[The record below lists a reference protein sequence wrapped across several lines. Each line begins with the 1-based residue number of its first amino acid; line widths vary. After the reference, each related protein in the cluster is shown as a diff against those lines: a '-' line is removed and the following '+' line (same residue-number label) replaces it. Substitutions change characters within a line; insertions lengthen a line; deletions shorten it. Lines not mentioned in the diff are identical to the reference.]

1 MKQKYLYSLLL
12 LFGLLTS
19 VSLHAD
25 QNYSCDFENKADRD
39 RWVMNLMAVE
49 GTNLGNKWYIGAP
62 GNNGQGG
69 SYGLYVSDDDGLTAH
84 YTNDDGWIVAF
95 DTVTLDRLSTN
106 DDYVLSFD
114 YCGMGNVASGKDGI
128 YLMWIPV
135 EDNLPPY
142 SSTSFNSVL
151 AEYENYIIQL
161 QPKAQIDYL
170 NGTQTWKT
178 YIGTIKNPKPAE
190 SGKPYLLAFV
200 WANTA
205 AQEQQPG
212 GMIDNIMIL
221 DTRPCDEPKD
231 LTLTIQGTTSTIS
244 WTGDAT
250 AEYEASAYSYET
262 DTWYGPKL
270 VTGTTTSFS
279 NLPIGQTDFIVRTK
293 CAEGLYSLKTSISKL
308 VYYPD
313 QMCVDYLNLEN
324 AKCYVARTQP
334 KDTRTFKDFMQVPAV
349 DNGPTKSS
357 SRHTIHFDRRE
368 RDPRTGG
375 VATTIPEGELASVR
389 LGNWEHESGEGAEQ
403 IEFSFEVDTI
413 NYPVLLL
420 KYLPIIE
427 APRHE
432 PKENSRFTLDI
443 LIGNSSIGECGQ
455 ADFNANDAYDKDA
468 GVLLPG
474 AAEQGW
480 HLVPPGSVAGGGT
493 TPVVWKDW
501 TTVGVN
507 LKNPAYQGKKLTV
520 RLATYDCIYNA
531 HYGYAYFTLGCSDGN
546 FKGMKCGAINPV
558 FEAPDGF
565 LYRWALASSEQYR
578 DPATGAFPENLVR
591 GREQSFEAGMND
603 DNLYVVD
610 CMFVQDTTCYF
621 SLYASTLAAN
631 PVAIIGDKP
640 EIKKSCA
647 NGKYSVTFDGSQS
660 WVQEIDHLTN
670 DTAPSRFRHID
681 RFEWTVEGSLP
692 SGWYRWS
699 DEKKPTF
706 DFPSSGGN
714 WEVKLTVTSGT
725 CDSTITYNLHL
736 DELKETRD
744 TMTVFLCD
752 DVRKTTGYTWEEKN
766 KAIGKDT
773 LYHTYGLD
781 SIKYYNEATSCDS
794 FLYLNLVE
802 PVRIPVNKVSMPE
815 NLPFVYRGRS
825 YTVDMIDTI
834 PNEACDT
841 TWVLNFVVYKNLEV
855 EMPEVFL
862 ICGNEKALSLD
873 FAITQGFSKGYA
885 YSFADPTLPADTV
898 DTIML
903 HGPHSIVIPF
913 DPTPKPNIY
922 EGTLKLVDSI
932 PWWSVTLP
940 FKLVVRY
947 DAAIVE
953 QKWNDVLY
961 VLAPEYNGGY
971 EFSAFQ
977 WYRNDTLLEGETR
990 SYLYQPLLFDAEYFV
1005 MLTRAEDSVM
1015 MASCPII
1022 PAERQQKT
1030 DYPTLI
1036 VPTSAKPAQQIPVYL
1051 SEPAKMWVFTTSGQ
1065 IYAYYTLSE
1074 GASTITAPS
1083 QPGMYIVKMIDQQ
1096 GQVTA
1101 QRLLVR

>member
-19 VSLHAD
+19 VSLQAD
-25 QNYSCDFENKADRD
+25 QNYSCDFETEADRN
-39 RWVMNLMAVE
+39 RWVLNKTATDQIYSQL
-49 GTNLGNKWYIGAP
+49 TNKWYIGAP

-69 SYGLYVSDDDGLTAH
+69 KYGLYVSDDNGATAH
-84 YTNDDGWIVAF
+84 YTSNACWVIAY
-95 DTVTLDRLSTN
+95 DTVTLDHLSTN

-114 YCGMGNVASGKDGI
+114 YCGVGNVTNFMDGI

-135 EDNLPPY
+135 ESGVPA
-142 SSTSFNSVL
+142 NSI
-151 AEYENYIIQL
+151 ATFASIPADYENYIITL
-161 QPKAQIDYL
+161 QPKAGLDYL

-178 YIGTIKNPKPAE
+178 YIGTIKNSKCD
-190 SGKPYLLAFV
+190 GKPHLLAFV

-205 AQEQQPG
+205 AQGLQPG

-221 DTRPCDEPKD
+221 DTRPCDEPTN

-244 WTGDAT
+244 WMGTAT
-250 AEYEASAYSYET
+250 EYEVSAYSYET
-262 DTWYGPKL
+262 ETWYGPKP

-279 NLPIGQTDFIVRTK
+279 NLPIGQTDFIVRAK
-293 CAEGLYSLKTSISKL
+293 CAEGLYSFKTSISKL

-313 QMCVDYLNLEN
+313 QMCVDYLNLDN
-324 AKCYVARTQP
+324 ATCYTGTTSSSD
-334 KDTRTFKDFMQVPAV
+334 DTRTFNNFTQVTPI
-349 DNGPTKSS
+349 DDGPTYAS
-357 SRHTIHFDRRE
+357 SRHTVHFDRNE
-368 RDPRTGG
+368 YEPRTNWQQK
-375 VATTIPEGELASVR
+375 TIPDGELASVR
-389 LGNWEHESGEGAEQ
+389 LGSWALHDGAER
-403 IEFSFEVDTI
+403 IEFTFDVDTI
-413 NYPVLLL
+413 AYPVLLL
-420 KYLPIIE
+420 KYFPILE
-427 APRHE
+427 APVHDDYR
-432 PKENSRFTLDI
+432 NSRFKMDI
-443 LIGNSSIGECGQ
+443 LIGNQSLGECVQ
-455 ADFNANDAYDKDA
+455 ADFNCNDVYDK
-468 GVLLPG
+468 GKKVLLPG
-474 AAEQGW
+474 ADKQGW
-480 HLVPPGSVAGGGT
+480 HLTPGDLANLGRT
-493 TPVVWKDW
+493 TDANIVWKDW

-507 LKNPAYQGKKLTV
+507 LKNPEYQGKKLKV
-520 RLATYDCIYNA
+520 RLSVFDCLA
-531 HYGYAYFTLGCSDGN
+531 HVHCGYVYFTLGCSDGN

-591 GREQSFEAGMND
+591 GREQTFVAGMSD

-621 SLYASTLAAN
+621 SLYASTLATN

-640 EIKKSCA
+640 EIKKSCT

-681 RFEWTVEGSLP
+681 RFEWTIEGSLP

-706 DFPSSGGN
+706 DFPSYGGD

-990 SYLYQPLLFDAEYFV
+990 SYLYQPLHFDAEYFV

-1036 VPTSAKPAQQIPVYL
+1036 VPTFAKPAQKIPVYL

-1083 QPGMYIVKMIDQQ
+1083 QPGMYIVKMVDQQ

>member
-39 RWVMNLMAVE
+39 RWVMNLTA
-49 GTNLGNKWYIGAP
+49 TDQIYSQLTNKWYIGAP

-69 SYGLYVSDDDGLTAH
+69 SHGLYVSDDNGATAH
-84 YTNDDGWIVAF
+84 YTSNACWIIAY
-95 DTVTLDRLSTN
+95 DTVMLDHLSTN

-135 EDNLPPY
+135 EDGMPAN
-142 SSTSFNSVL
+142 SISTFASIPS
-151 AEYENYIIQL
+151 EYENYIITL
-161 QPKAQIDYL
+161 QPKAGLDYL

-178 YIGTIKNPKPAE
+178 YIGTIKNSKCD
-190 SGKPYLLAFV
+190 GKPHLLAFV

-262 DTWYGPKL
+262 DTWYGPKA

-279 NLPIGQTDFIVRTK
+279 NLPIGQTDFVVRTK

-313 QMCVDYLNLEN
+313 QMCVDYLNLDN
-324 AKCYVARTQP
+324 AKCYTGTGFSSSDNFNNYVLGAP
-334 KDTRTFKDFMQVPAV
+334 VDYGPAS
-349 DNGPTKSS
+349 SS
-357 SRHTIHFDRRE
+357 SRHTIHFDKNE
-368 RDPRTGG
+368 RDIHTKNMLP
-375 VATTIPEGELASVR
+375 TIPEGELASVR
-389 LGNWEHESGEGAEQ
+389 LGNWEHDNQTER
-403 IEFSFEVDTI
+403 IEYSFDVDTLEHS
-413 NYPVLLL
+413 VLLL
-420 KYLPIIE
+420 KY
-427 APRHE
+427 APVF
-432 PKENSRFTLDI
+432 ENGTGHNDDIQPRFKLDVR
-443 LIGNSSIGECGQ
+443 IGNTSIGECGQ
-455 ADFNANDAYDKDA
+455 ADFNVNSAYK
-468 GVLLPG
+468 GGSLKPG

-480 HLVPPGSVAGGGT
+480 HLVPAAETNLSSYDI
-493 TPVVWKDW
+493 VWKEW

-507 LKNPAYQGKKLTV
+507 LKNPAYQGKKLTI
-520 RLATYDCIYNA
+520 RLTTYDCAQSA
-531 HYGYAYFTLGCSDGN
+531 HSGYAYFTLSCSDGN
-546 FKGMKCGAINPV
+546 FKGMKCGEINPV

-565 LYRWALASSEQYR
+565 VYRWALASSEQYR
-578 DPATGAFPENLVR
+578 EADGKIPEQYVL
-591 GREQSFEAGMND
+591 GHEQTFEAGLND

-610 CMFVQDTTCYF
+610 CMFVQDSACYF
-621 SLYASTLAAN
+621 SLYASTLATN
-631 PVAIIGDKP
+631 PVAIIEDNP
-640 EIKKSCA
+640 TIKKSCQA
-647 NGKYSVTFDGSQS
+647 GKYSVTFDGSQS

-841 TWVLNFVVYKNLEV
+841 TWVLNFVVYKNLAV

-1036 VPTSAKPAQQIPVYL
+1036 VPTSAKPAQKIPVYL

>member
-39 RWVMNLMAVE
+39 RWVLNLMAVE

-84 YTNDDGWIVAF
+84 YTSDDGWIVAF

-250 AEYEASAYSYET
+250 AQYEASAYSYET

-334 KDTRTFKDFMQVPAV
+334 TDTRIFKDFMQVPAV

-375 VATTIPEGELASVR
+375 VAR
-389 LGNWEHESGEGAEQ
+389 
-403 IEFSFEVDTI
+403 
-413 NYPVLLL
+413 
-420 KYLPIIE
+420 
-427 APRHE
+427 
-432 PKENSRFTLDI
+432 
-443 LIGNSSIGECGQ
+443 
-455 ADFNANDAYDKDA
+455 
-468 GVLLPG
+468 
-474 AAEQGW
+474 
-480 HLVPPGSVAGGGT
+480 
-493 TPVVWKDW
+493 
-501 TTVGVN
+501 
-507 LKNPAYQGKKLTV
+507 
-520 RLATYDCIYNA
+520 
-531 HYGYAYFTLGCSDGN
+531 
-546 FKGMKCGAINPV
+546 
-558 FEAPDGF
+558 
-565 LYRWALASSEQYR
+565 
-578 DPATGAFPENLVR
+578 
-591 GREQSFEAGMND
+591 
-603 DNLYVVD
+603 
-610 CMFVQDTTCYF
+610 
-621 SLYASTLAAN
+621 
-631 PVAIIGDKP
+631 
-640 EIKKSCA
+640 
-647 NGKYSVTFDGSQS
+647 
-660 WVQEIDHLTN
+660 
-670 DTAPSRFRHID
+670 
-681 RFEWTVEGSLP
+681 
-692 SGWYRWS
+692 
-699 DEKKPTF
+699 
-706 DFPSSGGN
+706 
-714 WEVKLTVTSGT
+714 
-725 CDSTITYNLHL
+725 
-736 DELKETRD
+736 
-744 TMTVFLCD
+744 
-752 DVRKTTGYTWEEKN
+752 
-766 KAIGKDT
+766 
-773 LYHTYGLD
+773 
-781 SIKYYNEATSCDS
+781 
-794 FLYLNLVE
+794 
-802 PVRIPVNKVSMPE
+802 
-815 NLPFVYRGRS
+815 
-825 YTVDMIDTI
+825 
-834 PNEACDT
+834 
-841 TWVLNFVVYKNLEV
+841 
-855 EMPEVFL
+855 
-862 ICGNEKALSLD
+862 
-873 FAITQGFSKGYA
+873 
-885 YSFADPTLPADTV
+885 
-898 DTIML
+898 
-903 HGPHSIVIPF
+903 
-913 DPTPKPNIY
+913 
-922 EGTLKLVDSI
+922 
-932 PWWSVTLP
+932 
-940 FKLVVRY
+940 
-947 DAAIVE
+947 
-953 QKWNDVLY
+953 
-961 VLAPEYNGGY
+961 
-971 EFSAFQ
+971 
-977 WYRNDTLLEGETR
+977 
-990 SYLYQPLLFDAEYFV
+990 
-1005 MLTRAEDSVM
+1005 
-1015 MASCPII
+1015 
-1022 PAERQQKT
+1022 
-1030 DYPTLI
+1030 
-1036 VPTSAKPAQQIPVYL
+1036 
-1051 SEPAKMWVFTTSGQ
+1051 
-1065 IYAYYTLSE
+1065 
-1074 GASTITAPS
+1074 
-1083 QPGMYIVKMIDQQ
+1083 
-1096 GQVTA
+1096 
-1101 QRLLVR
+1101 